1 MKLSCACLLVSSLL
15 VQVSC
20 MVGPPYREVRR
31 QAPGG
36 GWYVERVPIAPGER
50 AAAPARP
57 GFHDDSWW
65 KGDHLS
71 GSPSMTINLSEQR
84 IYYYKAGQLAGVS
97 TISSG
102 REGYSTPTG
111 SFKITQK
118 NRDHK
123 SSLYG
128 NYVDAQGNILQKEV
142 DVRKD
147 PKPPGARFDGAD
159 MRYFMRVTGAVGMHE
174 GYLPGIPGLA
184 RLHPPATAHGPHF
197 LPRDAA
203 GHAGEDRGSHPAAA
217 DLLGGAAGAAT
228 PAAAFAARARARH
241 PAAALPDAAALAAD
255 AAADPADA
263 GAAGIDVL
271 LGVRPG
277 GGGSLSGCRRSGTMP
292 PRCAGRARHRGRP
305 GSP

>member
-1 MKLSCACLLVSSLL
+1 MKLSRACLLVSSLL

-20 MVGPPYREVRR
+20 MVGPQYREVRR

-36 GWYVERVPIAPGER
+36 GWYVERVPITPGER
-50 AAAPARP
+50 TAAPSRP
-57 GFHDDSWW
+57 PFHDDSWW
-65 KGDHLS
+65 RGDHLS
-71 GSPSMTINLSEQR
+71 GSPSMTINLTEQR
-84 IYYYKAGQLAGVS
+84 IYYYKGGQLAGVS

-174 GYLPGIPGLA
+174 GYLPGFPASHGCI
-184 RLHPPATAHGPHF
+184 RLPPHMAHVFFRETPLGTPVKIVGRTPSRPATWAVQAPPPPPERS
-197 LPRDAA
+197 LPGRVLDTLLPPSPTRPAWPPMQRPTRLTPA
-203 GHAGEDRGSHPAAA
+203 PRGSTFY
-217 DLLGGAAGAAT
+217 LE
-228 PAAAFAARARARH
+228 
-241 PAAALPDAAALAAD
+241 
-255 AAADPADA
+255 
-263 GAAGIDVL
+263 
-271 LGVRPG
+271 
-277 GGGSLSGCRRSGTMP
+277 
-292 PRCAGRARHRGRP
+292 
-305 GSP
+305 

>member
-1 MKLSCACLLVSSLL
+1 MKLFRACLLVSSLL

-20 MVGPPYREVRR
+20 MVGPQYREVRR

-36 GWYVERVPIAPGER
+36 GWYVERVPIAPEER
-50 AAAPARP
+50 LAAPSRP
-57 GFHDDSWW
+57 PFHDDSWW
-65 KGDHLS
+65 RGDHLS

-84 IYYYKAGQLAGVS
+84 IYYYKGGQLAGVS

-128 NYVDAQGNILQKEV
+128 NYVDVQGNILQKEV

-174 GYLPGIPGLA
+174 GYLPGFPASHGCI
-184 RLHPPATAHGPHF
+184 RLPPHMAHVFFRETPLGTPVKIV
-197 LPRDAA
+197 
-203 GHAGEDRGSHPAAA
+203 GS
-217 DLLGGAAGAAT
+217 T
-228 PAAAFAARARARH
+228 
-241 PAAALPDAAALAAD
+241 
-255 AAADPADA
+255 
-263 GAAGIDVL
+263 
-271 LGVRPG
+271 
-277 GGGSLSGCRRSGTMP
+277 P
-292 PRCAGRARHRGRP
+292 PRPTSWGWLRRP
-305 GSP
+305 